1 MIGQTLG
8 RYRILEQLGE
18 GGAGIVYLAEDPRLG
33 RSVAI
38 KILQEHA
45 LRNEQALA
53 RFRQE
58 ARSLSRLLHPNIA
71 TLFDFDSDHGC
82 DFIVLEYVAGE
93 TLAQTL
99 THGSLPESRAR
110 AIAIEVAEALQFAHE
125 EGIVHRDLKPGNII
139 LTPRGRA
146 KVLDF
151 GLARLLQD
159 ENENRSETPTDS
171 GTALNSDSGLLI
183 GTFPYM
189 APEQLTGNVIDAR
202 VDVYA
207 LGVVLYEAV
216 SGTRPHAAKE
226 LARLFYQIVNERPK
240 PLRALTP
247 ECSAFLEGIVMQCLE
262 KDPAMRFPTAA
273 QLADALREPG
283 LADSRSVTKQS
294 APALHIRQSGSRWT
308 SAPAAGSV
316 DVAEAAEPQSS
327 PTPERIRSVAVLPLK
342 NHSGDP
348 EQEFF
353 VDGMTDALI
362 ADLAQVASLRVI
374 SRTSSMR
381 FKHSYQSLP
390 EIARELHVDAMVEGS
405 VFRSGNR
412 IRITAQLVHANS
424 DTTLWAQT
432 YEGSI
437 GDIVSLQREVARAIA
452 EGVRA
457 KVTPEEEKRFL
468 SHSPVNPAAHVA
480 YLRGRYCWNRWDTRS
495 LRESVGFFEQAL
507 QADPSYSLAWAGLA
521 DAHNVL
527 GNTNALPPSE
537 AYAKARDAALRGL
550 DLDDGI
556 PELHASLAYV
566 YRHYD
571 WDWPAAER
579 EFLRA
584 LRLNPGYA
592 TARSWY
598 ARFLSGVGRHAEAVE
613 QALRSLE
620 SDPLSL
626 IIHTVVGDT
635 LFYSRKYADS
645 LLYYSRSLEMDPSFG
660 PGHTDLARSLDLLGR
675 PEEALQEFLQT
686 APPVDGKLQPSA
698 GLATLLLRAG
708 RRDEA
713 HMIIDEVVALVG
725 GPRFVSPYGIASFFA
740 VANEPQRALDWLERA
755 HAERDG
761 AMVWMKVHP
770 RLDSLRQEPRFRH
783 LLGQM
788 KLE

>member
-1 MIGQTLG
+1 MIGQSLG
-8 RYRILEQLGE
+8 RYRILEQLGQ
-18 GGAGIVYLAEDPRLG
+18 GGAGIVYRAEDPRLG

-38 KILQEHA
+38 KVLQEHA
-45 LRNEQALA
+45 LRDERAA
-53 RFRQE
+53 SRFRQE

-71 TLFDFDSDHGC
+71 TLFDFDSHEGC

-99 THGSLPESRAR
+99 THGPVPESRAR
-110 AIAIEVAEALQFAHE
+110 AIAVEVADALQFAHE

-159 ENENRSETPTDS
+159 EDRADTPTES
-171 GTALNSDSGLLI
+171 GAGSRSDSGMLI

-189 APEQLTGNVIDAR
+189 APEQVTGAAVDAR
-202 VDVYA
+202 TDIYA
-207 LGVVLYEAV
+207 LGAVLYEMV
-216 SGTRPHAAKE
+216 SGSRPFLGGE
-226 LARLFYQIVNERPK
+226 IARLLYQIAHEKPK
-240 PLRALTP
+240 PLRAVAP
-247 ECSAFLEGIVMQCLE
+247 GASAQMERVVMQCLE

-273 QLADALREPG
+273 QLAAALREHE
-283 LADSRSVTKQS
+283 SS
-294 APALHIRQSGSRWT
+294 AVASDTQAGAAAAVHYARVGAIT
-308 SAPAAGSV
+308 APAAAPS
-316 DVAEAAEPQSS
+316 
-327 PTPERIRSVAVLPLK
+327 TPASADRIRAIAVLPLE
-342 NHSGDP
+342 NRSGDP

-362 ADLAQVASLRVI
+362 ADLAQVGSLRVI

-381 FKHSYQSLP
+381 FKGSRQSLP
-390 EIARELHVDAMVEGS
+390 EIARELHVDAVVEGS
-405 VFRSGNR
+405 VLRSGNR
-412 IRITAQLVHANS
+412 IRITAELVHAS
-424 DTTLWAQT
+424 TDTTLWAKS
-432 YEGSI
+432 YDSDI
-437 GDIVSLQREVARAIA
+437 GDILSLQREVARAIA

-468 SHSPVNPAAHVA
+468 SHSPVNPTAHVA
-480 YLRGRYCWNRWDTRS
+480 YLRGRYFWNRWDTRS
-495 LRESVGFFEQAL
+495 LRESIDFFQQAL
-507 QADPSYSLAWAGLA
+507 EIDPGYSLAWAGLA
-521 DAHNVL
+521 DAYNIL
-527 GNTNALPPSE
+527 GNTNALPPAE
-537 AYAKARDAALRGL
+537 AYTKAREAARRGL
-550 DLDDGI
+550 DLDDSI
-556 PELHASLAYV
+556 PELHASLAYI

-584 LRLNPGYA
+584 LQLNPGYA

-635 LFYSRKYADS
+635 LFYSRQYAES
-645 LLYYSRSLEMDPSFG
+645 VLYYRRSLEMDATFG

-675 PEEALQEFLQT
+675 PEEALQEFLQVT
-686 APPVDGKLQPSA
+686 PLVEGKMQPSA

-708 RRDEA
+708 RRQEA
-713 HMIIDEVVALVG
+713 LAMITEVLALVG
-725 GPRFVSPYGIASFFA
+725 GVRFVSPYSLASYFA
-740 VANEPQRALDWLERA
+740 VANDPHRALDWLERA
-755 HAERDG
+755 YAERDG
-761 AMVWMKVHP
+761 AMVWIKVHP
-770 RLDSLRQEPRFRH
+770 RLDPLRQEPRFRD
-783 LLGQM
+783 LLVRM
-788 KLE
+788 RLE

>member
-1 MIGQTLG
+1 MIGRTLG
-8 RYRILEQLGE
+8 RYQILEQLGQ
-18 GGAGIVYLAEDPRLG
+18 GGAGIVYRAEDPRLG

-38 KILQEHA
+38 KVLQEHA
-45 LRNEQALA
+45 LRDERALS

-71 TLFDFDSDHGC
+71 TLFDFDSHQGC

-99 THGSLPESRAR
+99 THGRLPESRAR

-151 GLARLLQD
+151 GLARFLQD
-159 ENENRSETPTDS
+159 QNRADTPTES
-171 GTALNSDSGLLI
+171 GTAPSSDSGWLI

-189 APEQLTGNVIDAR
+189 APEQVTGAVVDAR
-202 VDVYA
+202 TDIYA
-207 LGVVLYEAV
+207 LGAVLYEMV
-216 SGTRPHAAKE
+216 SGRRPHVAADIAA
-226 LARLFYQIVNERPK
+226 LLYQIVHEKPR
-240 PLRALTP
+240 PLRAVAPAVTP
-247 ECSAFLEGIVMQCLE
+247 RLERIVWRCLE
-262 KDPAMRFPTAA
+262 KDPASRFPAAA
-273 QLADALREPG
+273 QLAAALREQEATAP
-283 LADSRSVTKQS
+283 DSSDAQTTSRPFASHS
-294 APALHIRQSGSRWT
+294 SG
-308 SAPAAGSV
+308 V
-316 DVAEAAEPQSS
+316 DVATASALHRSSGADAAHDQRGSNS
-327 PTPERIRSVAVLPLK
+327 DRIRAIAVLPLE
-342 NHSGDP
+342 NRSGDP

-362 ADLAQVASLRVI
+362 ADLAQVGSLRVI

-381 FKHSYQSLP
+381 FKHVHQPLP
-390 EIARELHVDAMVEGS
+390 EIARELHVDAIVEGS
-405 VFRSGNR
+405 VLRSGNR
-412 IRITAQLVHANS
+412 VRITAELVHATS
-424 DTTLWAQT
+424 DTMLWAKS
-432 YEGSI
+432 YDSDI
-437 GDIVSLQREVARAIA
+437 GDILSLQREVARAIA

-468 SHSPVNPAAHVA
+468 SHSPVNPKAHVA

-495 LRESVGFFEQAL
+495 LRESIGFFQEAL
-507 QADPSYSLAWAGLA
+507 DIDPGYSLAWAGLA
-521 DAHNVL
+521 DAYNVL
-527 GNTNALPPSE
+527 GNTNSLPPVE
-537 AYAKARDAALRGL
+537 AYTNARDATQRGL
-550 DLDDGI
+550 DLDDSI
-556 PELHASLAYV
+556 PELHASLAYI

-584 LRLNPGYA
+584 LQLNPGYA

-635 LFYSRKYADS
+635 LFYSRQYGES
-645 LLYYSRSLEMDPSFG
+645 VLYYRKSLEMDPTFG
-660 PGHTDLARSLDLLGR
+660 PGHTDLARSLDLLGK
-675 PEEALQEFLQT
+675 PEEALQEFLQVVPIT
-686 APPVDGKLQPSA
+686 DGKTQPSA
-698 GLATLLLRAG
+698 GLATLLLRTNQ
-708 RRDEA
+708 REEA
-713 HMIIDEVVALVG
+713 LTMIEDVMALVG
-725 GPRFVSPYGIASFFA
+725 GSRFVSPYSIASYFA
-740 VANEPQRALDWLERA
+740 VANDAQRALHWLERA
-755 HAERDG
+755 YTERDG
-761 AMVWMKVHP
+761 ALVWIKVHP
-770 RLDSLRQEPRFRH
+770 RLDSLRQEPRFRD
-783 LLGQM
+783 LLVKT